1 MATTTATDV
10 LSATDN
16 YGKANTAFAL
26 ALQQASNQREAAM
39 IGLGAD
45 FSSQAGKVY
54 TPNEVGGM
62 LGGAGLDAGTTIK
75 TGFGEG
81 ALATID
87 KTAVGNVYQQ
97 QEALDE
103 RGVGGTSGISQQA
116 KALVG
121 DQQGLASQQAVQDFQ
136 GQVAEANLAQA
147 TAKADLAGA
156 GAALDTASGD
166 ETAVPKPEGAK
177 TDPKSLLPLRK
188 NTAGGIVKATN
199 RGNYKTKVKPKGANL
214 PKNPKAGQSFKGK
227 GGVTSVYRPGGP
239 DGAGWYK
246 KGGAGAST
254 PKPDAKKA
262 PVPTGK
268 PEGKK
273 GAVIPKPKA
282 DIPKAPAKAPTAA
295 PKAAP
300 KAEAPKPKAEAPKAP
315 TPAAKAA
322 PAPPPKPAAPA
333 PKPAAPAPKP
343 AAPKP
348 PPPPPPPPAK
358 KGKK

>member
-16 YGKANTAFAL
+16 YGKAQTAFSLAL
-26 ALQQASNQREAAM
+26 AQAANQREQAM

-62 LGGAGLDAGTTIK
+62 LGGAGLDAGTTIR

-121 DQQGLASQQAVQDFQ
+121 DQQGLASQAAVQDFQ
-136 GQVAEANLAQA
+136 GAVAEANLAQA
-147 TAKADLAGA
+147 SAKADLAGA
-156 GAALDTASGD
+156 GAALDTATGD
-166 ETAVPKPEGAK
+166 ETPVPKPEGA
-177 TDPKSLLPLRK
+177 
-188 NTAGGIVKATN
+188 VKP
-199 RGNYKTKVKPKGANL
+199 KVKPKITPKRQKQLASARAAANQRA
-214 PKNPKAGQSFKGK
+214 KKAGKPMPYGK
-227 GGVTSVYRPGGP
+227 GGTV
-239 DGAGWYK
+239 K
-246 KGGAGAST
+246 
-254 PKPDAKKA
+254 PKPKPGVKPGTPAPKKA

-282 DIPKAPAKAPTAA
+282 DIPKAPSKAPTTAPKGPAKAPAA
-295 PKAAP
+295 PPKAA
-300 KAEAPKPKAEAPKAP
+300 
-315 TPAAKAA
+315 
-322 PAPPPKPAAPA
+322 PKPAAPA

-348 PPPPPPPPAK
+348 PPPPPPAK

>member
-136 GQVAEANLAQA
+136 GAVAEANLAQA
-147 TAKADLAGA
+147 SAKADLAGA
-156 GAALDTASGD
+156 SAALDTATGD
-166 ETAVPKPEGAK
+166 ETPVPKPEGAK

-199 RGNYKTKVKPKGANL
+199 RGNYKTKVNPKGGNL

-246 KGGAGAST
+246 KGGAGTPT

-315 TPAAKAA
+315 
-322 PAPPPKPAAPA
+322 
-333 PKPAAPAPKP
+333 APKP
-343 AAPKP
+343 AAPKS
-348 PPPPPPPPAK
+348 PPPPPPAK

>member
-103 RGVGGTSGISQQA
+103 RGVSGASGISQQA

-121 DQQGLASQQAVQDFQ
+121 DQQGLASQEAVQGFQ
-136 GQVAEANLAQA
+136 GKVAEANLLQS

-156 GAALDTASGD
+156 SAALDTASGD
-166 ETAVPKPEGAK
+166 ETPIPKPEGA
-177 TDPKSLLPLRK
+177 
-188 NTAGGIVKATN
+188 VKP
-199 RGNYKTKVKPKGANL
+199 KVKPKVTPKRQKQLASARAAANQ
-214 PKNPKAGQSFKGK
+214 KAKKAGKPMPYGK
-227 GGVTSVYRPGGP
+227 GGAP
-239 DGAGWYK
+239 A
-246 KGGAGAST
+246 
-254 PKPDAKKA
+254 PKPKPGVKPGTPAPAGKKA

-273 GAVIPKPKA
+273 GAVIPK
-282 DIPKAPAKAPTAA
+282 APTPKTET

-300 KAEAPKPKAEAPKAP
+300 VVGKGVTPPGTAPKASTPKAETPKAP
-315 TPAAKAA
+315 TPAPKAA
-322 PAPPPKPAAPA
+322 PTVGKGVTPPGT
-333 PKPAAPAPKP
+333 APAPKP

-348 PPPPPPPPAK
+348 AAPPPQPAAK

>member
-16 YGKANTAFAL
+16 YGKAQTAFSL
-26 ALQQASNQREAAM
+26 ALQQAANQREAAM

-45 FSSQAGKVY
+45 FSSQAGKAY

-62 LGGAGLDAGTTIK
+62 LGGAGLDAGTTIR

-121 DQQGLASQQAVQDFQ
+121 DQQGLASQAAVQDFQ
-136 GQVAEANLAQA
+136 GAVAEANLAQA
-147 TAKADLAGA
+147 SAKADLAGA
-156 GAALDTASGD
+156 GAALDTATGD
-166 ETAVPKPEGAK
+166 ETPVPKPEGA
-177 TDPKSLLPLRK
+177 
-188 NTAGGIVKATN
+188 VKP
-199 RGNYKTKVKPKGANL
+199 KVKPKITPKRQKQLASARAAANQRA
-214 PKNPKAGQSFKGK
+214 KKAGKPMPYGK
-227 GGVTSVYRPGGP
+227 GGTV
-239 DGAGWYK
+239 K
-246 KGGAGAST
+246 
-254 PKPDAKKA
+254 PKPKPGVKPGTPAPKKA

-282 DIPKAPAKAPTAA
+282 DIPKAPSKAPTTAPKGPAKAPAA
-295 PKAAP
+295 PPKAA
-300 KAEAPKPKAEAPKAP
+300 
-315 TPAAKAA
+315 
-322 PAPPPKPAAPA
+322 PKPAAPA

-348 PPPPPPPPAK
+348 PPPPPPAK

>member
-1 MATTTATDV
+1 VATTTATDV

-16 YGKANTAFAL
+16 YGRANTAFAL

-121 DQQGLASQQAVQDFQ
+121 DQQGLASQEAVQGFQ
-136 GQVAEANLAQA
+136 GKVAEANLAQS
-147 TAKADLAGA
+147 TAKADLASA

-166 ETAVPKPEGAK
+166 ETAVPKPEGA
-177 TDPKSLLPLRK
+177 
-188 NTAGGIVKATN
+188 VKP
-199 RGNYKTKVKPKGANL
+199 KVKPKITPKRQKELASARAAANQ
-214 PKNPKAGQSFKGK
+214 KAKKEGKPMPYGK
-227 GGVTSVYRPGGP
+227 GGAPAPKAKPGVKPGTP
-239 DGAGWYK
+239 AAAG
-246 KGGAGAST
+246 
-254 PKPDAKKA
+254 KKA

-282 DIPKAPAKAPTAA
+282 DIPKAPT
-295 PKAAP
+295 P
-300 KAEAPKPKAEAPKAP
+300 KAEAPKTAPTVGKGVTPPGTAPKAP

-333 PKPAAPAPKP
+333 PKPAAP
-343 AAPKP
+343 KP
-348 PPPPPPPPAK
+348 PPPPPPPPPPAAK

>member
-147 TAKADLAGA
+147 TAKADLADA
-156 GAALDTASGD
+156 GAALDTATGD

-188 NTAGGIVKATN
+188 NTAGRLVKASN
-199 RGNYKTKVKPKGANL
+199 RGNYKAKVNPKGANL

-246 KGGAGAST
+246 KGGAGAPT

-268 PEGKK
+268 PESKK

-295 PKAAP
+295 PKTAP

-333 PKPAAPAPKP
+333 PKPAAP
-343 AAPKP
+343 KP
-348 PPPPPPPPAK
+348 PPPPPPPAAK

>member
-16 YGKANTAFAL
+16 YGKAQTAFSLAL
-26 ALQQASNQREAAM
+26 AQAANQREQAM

-62 LGGAGLDAGTTIK
+62 LGGAGLDAGTTIR

-121 DQQGLASQQAVQDFQ
+121 DQQGLASQAAVQDFQ
-136 GQVAEANLAQA
+136 GAVAEANLAQA
-147 TAKADLAGA
+147 SAKADLAGA
-156 GAALDTASGD
+156 GAALDTATGD
-166 ETAVPKPEGAK
+166 ETPVPKPEGA
-177 TDPKSLLPLRK
+177 
-188 NTAGGIVKATN
+188 VKP
-199 RGNYKTKVKPKGANL
+199 KVKPKITPKRQKQLASARAAANQRA
-214 PKNPKAGQSFKGK
+214 KKAGKPMPYGK
-227 GGVTSVYRPGGP
+227 GGTV
-239 DGAGWYK
+239 K
-246 KGGAGAST
+246 
-254 PKPDAKKA
+254 PKPGVKPGTPAPKKA

-282 DIPKAPAKAPTAA
+282 DIPKPPAKAPTAT

-322 PAPPPKPAAPA
+322 PAPA

-348 PPPPPPPPAK
+348 PPPPPPAK

>member
-116 KALVG
+116 KTLVG
-121 DQQGLASQQAVQDFQ
+121 DQAALAGQEAVQGFQ
-136 GQVAEANLAQA
+136 GKVAEANLLQT

-156 GAALDTASGD
+156 SAALDTASGD
-166 ETAVPKPEGAK
+166 TTPIPKPEGTK

-188 NTAGGIVKATN
+188 NTKGGIVKAAS
-199 RGNYKTKVKPKGANL
+199 RGNYKDKVNPKGANL

-239 DGAGWYK
+239 KGAGWYK
-246 KGGAGAST
+246 KADDKAPT
-254 PKPDAKKA
+254 PKPDAKKTSA
-262 PVPTGK
+262 
-268 PEGKK
+268 
-273 GAVIPKPKA
+273 PKA
-282 DIPKAPAKAPTAA
+282 ETPPGTTSKAPTPAPTPKAA
-295 PKAAP
+295 PVVGKGVTPPGTAP

-315 TPAAKAA
+315 TPKT
-322 PAPPPKPAAPA
+322 PAPTVGKGATPPGTAPTPA
-333 PKPAAPAPKP
+333 PKPAA
-343 AAPKP
+343 
-348 PPPPPPPPAK
+348 K

>member
-156 GAALDTASGD
+156 AAALDTASGD
-166 ETAVPKPEGAK
+166 ETPIAKPEGV
-177 TDPKSLLPLRK
+177 
-188 NTAGGIVKATN
+188 VKP
-199 RGNYKTKVKPKGANL
+199 KVKPKITPKRQKELASARAAANQRA
-214 PKNPKAGQSFKGK
+214 KKAGKPMPYGK
-227 GGVTSVYRPGGP
+227 GGAV
-239 DGAGWYK
+239 K
-246 KGGAGAST
+246 
-254 PKPDAKKA
+254 PKPKPGVKPGTPAAAGKKA

-282 DIPKAPAKAPTAA
+282 DIPKPPAKVPAKAPTAA
-295 PKAAP
+295 PKAP
-300 KAEAPKPKAEAPKAP
+300 
-315 TPAAKAA
+315 
-322 PAPPPKPAAPA
+322 APA

-348 PPPPPPPPAK
+348 PPPPPAK

>member
-16 YGKANTAFAL
+16 YGRANTAFAL

-54 TPNEVGGM
+54 TPNQVGDM

-136 GQVAEANLAQA
+136 GKVAEANLAQA

-156 GAALDTASGD
+156 AAALDTASGD
-166 ETAVPKPEGAK
+166 KTAVPKPEGA
-177 TDPKSLLPLRK
+177 
-188 NTAGGIVKATN
+188 
-199 RGNYKTKVKPKGANL
+199 VKPKVTPKVTPKRQKELASARAAANQ
-214 PKNPKAGQSFKGK
+214 KAKKEGRPMPYGK
-227 GGVTSVYRPGGP
+227 GGTV
-239 DGAGWYK
+239 K
-246 KGGAGAST
+246 
-254 PKPDAKKA
+254 PKPK
-262 PVPTGK
+262 PGVK

-282 DIPKAPAKAPTAA
+282 DIPKPPAKAPAKAPTAA

-300 KAEAPKPKAEAPKAP
+300 KAEAPKAP
-315 TPAAKAA
+315 TPAPKAA
-322 PAPPPKPAAPA
+322 PTPP

-348 PPPPPPPPAK
+348 PPPPPPPSAK

>member
-156 GAALDTASGD
+156 AAALDTASGD
-166 ETAVPKPEGAK
+166 ETPIAKPEGV
-177 TDPKSLLPLRK
+177 
-188 NTAGGIVKATN
+188 VKP
-199 RGNYKTKVKPKGANL
+199 KVKPKITPKRQKELASARAAANQ
-214 PKNPKAGQSFKGK
+214 KAIKAGKPMPYGK
-227 GGVTSVYRPGGP
+227 
-239 DGAGWYK
+239 DG
-246 KGGAGAST
+246 
-254 PKPDAKKA
+254 
-262 PVPTGK
+262 
-268 PEGKK
+268 
-273 GAVIPKPKA
+273 
-282 DIPKAPAKAPTAA
+282 
-295 PKAAP
+295 
-300 KAEAPKPKAEAPKAP
+300 APKPKPQP
-315 TPAAKAA
+315 GV
-322 PAPPPKPAAPA
+322 KPPA
-333 PKPAAPAPKP
+333 PKPTPAPAPR
-343 AAPKP
+343 
-348 PPPPPPPPAK
+348 K
-358 KGKK
+358 KR

>member
-16 YGKANTAFAL
+16 YGKAQTAFSLAL
-26 ALQQASNQREAAM
+26 AMAANQREQAM

-45 FSSQAGKVY
+45 FSSQTGKVY

-62 LGGAGLDAGTTIK
+62 LGGAGLDAGTTIR

-116 KALVG
+116 KTLVG
-121 DQQGLASQQAVQDFQ
+121 DQAALASQEAVQDFQ
-136 GQVAEANLAQA
+136 GKVAEANLLQS

-156 GAALDTASGD
+156 SAELDTASGD
-166 ETAVPKPEGAK
+166 ETAVPKPEGV
-177 TDPKSLLPLRK
+177 
-188 NTAGGIVKATN
+188 VKPN
-199 RGNYKTKVKPKGANL
+199 VKPKVTLKRQKELASARAAANQ
-214 PKNPKAGQSFKGK
+214 KAKKAGKPMPYGK
-227 GGVTSVYRPGGP
+227 GGTV
-239 DGAGWYK
+239 K
-246 KGGAGAST
+246 
-254 PKPDAKKA
+254 PKPKPGVKPGTPAPKKA

-282 DIPKAPAKAPTAA
+282 SIPKAPSKAPADA

-300 KAEAPKPKAEAPKAP
+300 KPDAKKAPATAPKAAP
-315 TPAAKAA
+315 VVSKGVTP
-322 PAPPPKPAAPA
+322 PGT
-333 PKPAAPAPKP
+333 APKP

-348 PPPPPPPPAK
+348 PPPPPPPAAK

>member
-16 YGKANTAFAL
+16 YGKAQTAFSLAL
-26 ALQQASNQREAAM
+26 AQAANQREQAM

-62 LGGAGLDAGTTIK
+62 LGGAGLDAGTTIR

-121 DQQGLASQQAVQDFQ
+121 DQQGLASQAAVQDFQ
-136 GQVAEANLAQA
+136 GAVAEANLAQA
-147 TAKADLAGA
+147 TAKSDLAGA
-156 GAALDTASGD
+156 EAALDTASGD

-188 NTAGGIVKATN
+188 NTAGGIVKTTN
-199 RGNYKTKVKPKGANL
+199 RGNYKIKVKPKGANL

-227 GGVTSVYRPGGP
+227 GGVTSVFRTGGP

-246 KGGAGAST
+246 KGGAGTPT

-262 PVPTGK
+262 PVPIGK

-282 DIPKAPAKAPTAA
+282 DIPKAPSKAPTAA

-300 KAEAPKPKAEAPKAP
+300 KAEAPKPKAP

-322 PAPPPKPAAPA
+322 PAPPPKAAAPA
-333 PKPAAPAPKP
+333 PKPVAPAPKP

-348 PPPPPPPPAK
+348 PPPPPAK